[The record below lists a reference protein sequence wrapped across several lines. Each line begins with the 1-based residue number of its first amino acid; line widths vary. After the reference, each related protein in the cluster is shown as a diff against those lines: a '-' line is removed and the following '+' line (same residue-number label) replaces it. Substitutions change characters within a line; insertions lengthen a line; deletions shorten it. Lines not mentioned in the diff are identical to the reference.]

1 MTTTSGGN
9 LSIRTPEGDIWI
21 TPGSIDK
28 GNLRREDM
36 VHVLP
41 DGQVIGRHKPS
52 VELPFHQQI
61 YKLRP
66 DLSAVLHAHPPA
78 LVAFSNVS
86 RIPDTHIIPN
96 VDLVCGRVGF
106 APYAI
111 PGSKELGD
119 KIASVFEEGYNV
131 VMLENHGVVVGSENI
146 FIPL

>member
-1 MTTTSGGN
+1 MSC
-9 LSIRTPEGDIWI
+9 RTARSSAAI
-21 TPGSIDK
+21 S
-28 GNLRREDM
+28 
-36 VHVLP
+36 
-41 DGQVIGRHKPS
+41 PS

-106 APYAI
+106 APLCH
-111 PGSKELGD
+111 PGQQGAGRQD
-119 KIASVFEEGYNV
+119 RQRF
-131 VMLENHGVVVGSENI
+131 
-146 FIPL
+146 